1 MADAGG
7 DLRLRWDRRR
17 PFAVRRVWWP
27 RAAPPDRALPARS
40 LKSRRVPVGSENF
53 RVPREQSFDTWISH
67 RDGTRLG
74 DSTGECMPDY
84 GEILAFLA
92 ANPPQL
98 SAERELHASLLEL
111 LAQCLRSE
119 QVSTDAEDDASPE
132 NLEAHHFRWVNFN

>member
-1 MADAGG
+1 MGLG
-7 DLRLRWDRRR
+7 WGT
-17 PFAVRRVWWP
+17 
-27 RAAPPDRALPARS
+27 ARGNS
-40 LKSRRVPVGSENF
+40 
-53 RVPREQSFDTWISH
+53 
-67 RDGTRLG
+67 
-74 DSTGECMPDY
+74 MPDY

-119 QVSTDAEDDASPE
+119 QVSTGAEDASPE

>member
-1 MADAGG
+1 
-7 DLRLRWDRRR
+7 
-17 PFAVRRVWWP
+17 
-27 RAAPPDRALPARS
+27 
-40 LKSRRVPVGSENF
+40 
-53 RVPREQSFDTWISH
+53 
-67 RDGTRLG
+67 
-74 DSTGECMPDY
+74 MPDY

-119 QVSTDAEDDASPE
+119 RVSTTEEDDASQE